1 MYILISALIIVVCLL
16 LIGVVLIQNSKG
28 GGLSSSF
35 GQGNQVMGVRKTTD
49 FLEKAT
55 WGLAIGLLVLC
66 LASAATIGGG
76 STVAESEGSV
86 MQDQLNSVQVPQQPV
101 QQPAQAPTE

>member
-1 MYILISALIIVVCLL
+1 MILISILITIVCLL

-55 WGLAIGLLVLC
+55 WGLAIGLLTLC
-66 LASAATIGGG
+66 LASAATIGGADEAG
-76 STVAESEGSV
+76 IKESKIQNQINNV
-86 MQDQLNSVQVPQQPV
+86 QLPQQETQQQPV
-101 QQPAQAPTE
+101 STPAQ

>member
-1 MYILISALIIVVCLL
+1 MSVLISVLIIIICLL

-76 STVAESEGSV
+76 AEGGQVESIV
-86 MQDQLNSVQVPQQPV
+86 KDQINNVQLPQQQPI
-101 QQPAQAPTE
+101 QQPTPAK

>member
-1 MYILISALIIVVCLL
+1 MSVLISLLIIIICLL

-66 LASAATIGGG
+66 LASAATIGGN
-76 STVAESEGSV
+76 SAVESGESKIKNQINNV
-86 MQDQLNSVQVPQQPV
+86 QLPQQPAPGT
-101 QQPAQAPTE
+101 PAQ